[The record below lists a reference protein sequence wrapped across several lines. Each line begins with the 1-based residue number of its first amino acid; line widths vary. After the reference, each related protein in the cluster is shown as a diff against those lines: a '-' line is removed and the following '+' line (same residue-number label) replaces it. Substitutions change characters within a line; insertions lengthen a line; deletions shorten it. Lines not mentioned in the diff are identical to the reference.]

1 MAPLHP
7 QAQALLDQMAAMGA
21 PPLYEQPLEDARGLT
36 AALREMVGEGPPMEE
51 TRKLAIPVP
60 GAELTAYLH
69 RPVPDPAGIVVY
81 FHGGGWVVG
90 NSEDIDASL
99 QLLAATSGCDVIG
112 VDYRLAPEEVFPVAL
127 EDAYEAARWIAA
139 NLAEGRPLV
148 VAGDSAGGT
157 LSTLIALRARDRGDL
172 DVAAQVLFYPV
183 TDGRMETE
191 SYAIYGD
198 AGLLLGRAEMAW
210 FWGLYAPDPET
221 RLSPEASP
229 LLAESHG
236 GLPPALVVVA
246 EYDPL
251 RDEVRAYAEALRA
264 AGGVVRVAEFDD
276 VFHGFATMPNLLERG
291 NEALELAGEFVR
303 DAVSAPS
310 VA

>member
-21 PPLYEQPLEDARGLT
+21 PPLYEQPLEQARGLT
-36 AALREMVGEGPPMEE
+36 AALREMVGEGPLMEE
-51 TRKLAIPVP
+51 TRRLTIPVP

-69 RPVPDPAGIVVY
+69 RPVADPAGIVVY

-90 NSEDIDASL
+90 NSEDIEASL

-157 LSTLIALRARDRGDL
+157 LSTLIAMRARDRGDL
-172 DVAAQVLFYPV
+172 DIAAQVLFYPV

-191 SYAIYGD
+191 SYGIYGD
-198 AGLLLGRAEMAW
+198 AGLLLGRGEMEW

-264 AGGVVRVAEFDD
+264 AGGAVQVAEFDD